1 MSTATTSRRRHVLAS
16 LAIVGAAAL
25 ILSAC
30 ASGGGASSSSP
41 KKLSYL
47 KNTENTTIEPVFTA
61 LAKDSCAAEQKAMPL
76 DVTSTPQAG
85 IDAKVQTLASQNALP
100 VMFAAAGTPSNGVK
114 LANANKLVN
123 FDTAFKEL
131 GVSDDILPGAKS
143 TIEQLYGG
151 TTNKFDF
158 LPFQYNIEGIFY
170 NKEIFANNGITQ
182 PKTWDE
188 LLADAAKLDAAGV
201 QPFSASGQ
209 QGWPLTRLIGDYIF
223 RDLGAD
229 ALKKVAD
236 GKAKLTDPAYVKAAQ
251 EVADLGAKG
260 YFGADVASLDYDG
273 ATNQFLTGKS
283 AMIYMGSWLLA
294 NINDPKQ
301 DVIGVDKVGFMPF
314 PAVTGGKG
322 SIDEYPSN
330 VGLPSTFG
338 ASTYSKGNNTGKWL
352 KCIAENFGSEAL
364 KQGQITGFKVN
375 TPVSG
380 LSSITTAVNDTLN
393 SNKAASVLWF
403 EALFNSKAS
412 SDSNTNAALLVT
424 GQLTAEKFMQTVQ
437 DDLDNN

>member
-1 MSTATTSRRRHVLAS
+1 VSTATPNRRRHLVTS
-16 LAIVGAAAL
+16 LAVVGISAL
-25 ILSAC
+25 LLSAC
-30 ASGGGASSSSP
+30 ASGGASAKNP
-41 KKLSYL
+41 AKLSYL

-61 LAKDSCAAEQKAMPL
+61 LSTGPCAAEQKVMPL
-76 DVTSTPQAG
+76 DVNSTPQAG
-85 IDAKVQTLASQNALP
+85 IDAKVQTLAASNALP
-100 VMFAAAGTPSNGVK
+100 VMFATAGTPSDGVK

-123 FDTAFKEL
+123 FDTAFKDL

-170 NKEIFANNGITQ
+170 NKDIFAANNISQ

-188 LLADAAKLDAAGV
+188 LTADAAKLDAAGI
-201 QPFSASGQ
+201 QPLSASGQ

-236 GKAKLTDPAYVKAAQ
+236 GKAKLTDPDYVKAAQ
-251 EVADLGAKG
+251 AVADLGAKG
-260 YFGADVASLDYDG
+260 YFGSDVASLDYDG

-301 DVIGVDKVGFMPF
+301 DVIGVDKIGFMPF
-314 PAVTGGKG
+314 PAVSGGKG

-338 ASTYSKGNNTGKWL
+338 ASTYSKDNNTGKWL

-380 LSSITTAVNDTLN
+380 LSSITSAVNDTLN
-393 SNKAASVLWF
+393 TNKAASVLWF
-403 EALFNSKAS
+403 EALFNAKAS

-424 GQLTAEKFMQTVQ
+424 GQMTAEKFMQTVQ

>member
-1 MSTATTSRRRHVLAS
+1 VSTATPNRRRHLVTS
-16 LAIVGAAAL
+16 LAVVGISAL
-25 ILSAC
+25 LLSAC
-30 ASGGGASSSSP
+30 ASGGASAKNP
-41 KKLSYL
+41 AKLSYL

-61 LAKDSCAAEQKAMPL
+61 LANTECKAEQKAMPL
-76 DVTSTPQAG
+76 DVNSTPQAG
-85 IDAKVQTLASQNALP
+85 IDAKVQTLAASNALP
-100 VMFAAAGTPSNGVK
+100 VMFATAGTPSDGVK

-123 FDTAFKEL
+123 FDTAFKDL

-170 NKEIFANNGITQ
+170 NKDIFAANGITQ
-182 PKTWDE
+182 PKTWDD
-188 LLADAAKLDAAGV
+188 LTADAAKLDAAGV
-201 QPFSASGQ
+201 QPLSASGQ

-260 YFGADVASLDYDG
+260 YFGSDVASLDYDG

-314 PAVTGGKG
+314 PAVSGGKG

-338 ASTYSKGNNTGKWL
+338 ASTYSKDNNTGKWL

-380 LSSITTAVNDTLN
+380 LSSITSAVNDTLN

-403 EALFNSKAS
+403 EALFNAKAS

-424 GQLTAEKFMQTVQ
+424 GQMTADKFMQTVQ